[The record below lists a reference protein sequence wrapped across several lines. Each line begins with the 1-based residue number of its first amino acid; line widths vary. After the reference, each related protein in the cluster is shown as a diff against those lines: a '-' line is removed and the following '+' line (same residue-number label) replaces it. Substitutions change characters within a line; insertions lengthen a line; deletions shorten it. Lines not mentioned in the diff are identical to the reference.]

1 MRPLPAPERIL
12 IVRLTAIGDVIHG
25 LPSLCALRDAY
36 PSAHISWV
44 VEGAGAQLLEGHPAL
59 DEVIRAP
66 RRWYRSWAETKR
78 LRSTLRERR
87 FDTAVDLQC
96 LTKSALAA
104 WLSGA
109 PRRLGV
115 AGRHGREAS
124 RVLNNVRT
132 LVRARHVI
140 DQYLGILA
148 PLGIDH
154 PRVEFRLPETPE
166 DAAFADR
173 LLADGGLE
181 RGRFMVMNP
190 GAGWTSKQWPPE
202 RYGQLAARLQ
212 QTHGVPTVVAW
223 AGDQERRL
231 AQIIVDTSDAAAR
244 LAPDTS
250 LTQLAAL
257 ERRASLFVGS
267 DTGPMH
273 LAVAVGTPAVS
284 LHGPSRASWC
294 GAYGEGNERIQV
306 EYDES
311 PQRKRPG
318 ADDYAMRA
326 ISVDLVAERCDAMLG
341 RLLAAGPRPAGEAA

>member
-1 MRPLPAPERIL
+1 MPAPQRIL

-25 LPSLCALRDAY
+25 LPSLCALRNAFPD
-36 PSAHISWV
+36 AHISWV

-66 RRWYRSWAETKR
+66 RRWYRSWGETRR
-78 LRSTLRERR
+78 LRKTLRQRR

-115 AGRHGREAS
+115 AGRNGREFS
-124 RVLNNVRT
+124 RALNNVRT

-140 DQYLGILA
+140 DQYLGILT
-148 PLGIDH
+148 PLGINN
-154 PRVEFRLPETPE
+154 PKVEFRLPESAA

-173 LLADGGLE
+173 LLAEGGLE
-181 RGRFMVMNP
+181 SGRFLVMNP

-202 RYGQLAARLQ
+202 RYGELAARLRRS
-212 QTHGVPTVVAW
+212 HGVPTVVAW

-231 AQIIVDTSDAAAR
+231 AQTIVDASGAAAR

-257 ERRASLFVGS
+257 ERRATLFVGS

-294 GAYGEGNERIQV
+294 GAYGEHNQRIQV
-306 EYDES
+306 ELDEG

-326 ISVDLVAERCDAMLG
+326 ISVDLVAERCDAMLA
-341 RLLAAGPRPAGEAA
+341 RLLSAGRSTTGDAA